1 MVKYK
6 RRDRNRKNK
15 HIQEG
20 VVYEEINRIINTFGF
35 FFVGCSSDELVEEKP
50 VIYLYPEAEQ
60 EIEVELDYAGEL
72 TCTYPEYQDGWHVVA
87 QPDGT
92 LVDNVT
98 GKEYSYLFWE
108 GKSDVEYDLSKG
120 YVIPGEDTAEFLEMK
135 LNELGLNRK
144 EANEFIVYWLP
155 RMQENTYNLITF
167 QDEVYKNVAKLE
179 ITPNPD
185 SVLRVFMVYKPLEE
199 KNEIEEP
206 VLESFD
212 RNGFTVVEWGGT
224 EIR

>member
-1 MVKYK
+1 MK
-6 RRDRNRKNK
+6 RL
-15 HIQEG
+15 I
-20 VVYEEINRIINTFGF
+20 VLLILSVLFL
-35 FFVGCSSDELVEEKP
+35 VGCSSDELVEEKP

-108 GKSDVEYDLSKG
+108 GKTDVEYDLSKG

>member
-1 MVKYK
+1 MK
-6 RRDRNRKNK
+6 RL
-15 HIQEG
+15 I
-20 VVYEEINRIINTFGF
+20 VLLILSVLFL
-35 FFVGCSSDELVEEKP
+35 VGCSSDELVEEKP

-179 ITPNPD
+179 ITPKPD

>member
-1 MVKYK
+1 MK
-6 RRDRNRKNK
+6 RL
-15 HIQEG
+15 I
-20 VVYEEINRIINTFGF
+20 VLLILSVLFL
-35 FFVGCSSDELVEEKP
+35 VGCSSDELVEEKP

-185 SVLRVFMVYKPLEE
+185 SVLRVFMVYMPLEE

>member
-1 MVKYK
+1 M
-6 RRDRNRKNK
+6 
-15 HIQEG
+15 
-20 VVYEEINRIINTFGF
+20 
-35 FFVGCSSDELVEEKP
+35 VEEKP

-92 LVDNVT
+92 MVDNVT

>member
-1 MVKYK
+1 MK
-6 RRDRNRKNK
+6 RL
-15 HIQEG
+15 I
-20 VVYEEINRIINTFGF
+20 VLLILSVLFL
-35 FFVGCSSDELVEEKP
+35 VGCSSDELVEEKP

-155 RMQENTYNLITF
+155 RMQENTYNLIAF

>member
-1 MVKYK
+1 MK
-6 RRDRNRKNK
+6 RL
-15 HIQEG
+15 I
-20 VVYEEINRIINTFGF
+20 VLLILSVLFL
-35 FFVGCSSDELVEEKP
+35 VGCSSDELVEEKP

-155 RMQENTYNLITF
+155 RMQENIYNLITF

>member
-1 MVKYK
+1 MK
-6 RRDRNRKNK
+6 RL
-15 HIQEG
+15 I
-20 VVYEEINRIINTFGF
+20 VLLILSVLFL
-35 FFVGCSSDELVEEKP
+35 VGCSSDELVEEKP

-92 LVDNVT
+92 MVDNVT

-155 RMQENTYNLITF
+155 RMQGNTYNLITF
-167 QDEVYKNVAKLE
+167 QDEAYKNVAKLE

>member
-1 MVKYK
+1 MK
-6 RRDRNRKNK
+6 RL
-15 HIQEG
+15 
-20 VVYEEINRIINTFGF
+20 IILSILSVLFL
-35 FFVGCSSDELVEEKP
+35 VGCSSDEPVEEKP

-135 LNELGLNRK
+135 LNGLGLNRK

>member
-1 MVKYK
+1 MK
-6 RRDRNRKNK
+6 RL
-15 HIQEG
+15 I
-20 VVYEEINRIINTFGF
+20 VLLILSVLFL
-35 FFVGCSSDELVEEKP
+35 VGCSSDELVEEKP

-92 LVDNVT
+92 MVDNVT